1 MSRKKKN
8 KKGGHSHHSNPNTNN
23 HHNGQK
29 KTFKGIVEVTRSGMA
44 FVIVDGLT
52 KDIMVKQK
60 NLHTALDKDE
70 VLVDVLKAAR
80 NEGRMEGII
89 TDILKRNKTEFTGTL
104 QVSKSFAFL
113 IPEKG
118 LFMPDIYI
126 PANSLGD
133 AKNGDKAVVKIVAW
147 GEKSRKPVGEIVEI
161 LDASNTNDLAM
172 KEILIEAGF
181 PLNFPKEV
189 LDELNHLEEN
199 ISEEEISKRKDVRK
213 VLTMTI
219 DPVDAKDF
227 DDAISIRLLKNGFY
241 EIGVH
246 IADVSH
252 YVLPGTEL
260 DKEADKRATSVY
272 LPDRV
277 LPMLPEKISNE
288 LCSLRPHEDKLT
300 FSAMFQMSDK
310 GEIRQHWIGRTVI
323 HSDHRFTYE
332 EVQEVIEKK
341 EGLYRNEVL
350 LLNKIAQTLRAQR
363 FAHGAINFS
372 SQEVR
377 FKLDETGKPI
387 GIVVKESK
395 EAHQLIE
402 EFMLLANKTIAAY
415 VAKLRIN
422 KQPIP
427 FPYRVHDTPDPEK
440 LKVFALFAGK
450 FGYQFDLSTPE
461 SIADSFN
468 NMLLKVKG
476 KPEQPV
482 LETLGIRTMAK
493 AIYTVENVGHY
504 GLGFEDY
511 CHFTSPIRRY
521 PDVLVH
527 RVLAECLA
535 NSVRPDKQME
545 QKCKHSS
552 EMERKAMEA
561 ERAGNKY
568 KQVEYMQQFIG
579 STFDGVI
586 SGVAHFGFWVETIDT
601 KCEGL
606 ISIHNLTR
614 REEFQYNEGEY
625 ALVGQSTGRKF
636 RIGEKVSIRV
646 VSANLAK
653 RQLDYDLEDELTGT
667 GTTKPE
673 FQQKRHDDRRDHRKD
688 ERRENRR
695 DDRKKKKEKHRGDY
709 PGRKPW
715 QQERP
720 GAPKVPEVSLG
731 ESEPLPVID
740 QVIAETHVVPV
751 TPAADPVT
759 PVSQAIA
766 PTKKKW
772 REAVAEVSK
781 ETTNIPVEKAAD
793 KLAAEKAAV
802 APPAAPAEKAVKQP
816 TVAAEKVATKPVAT
830 KKATV
835 VATPAKKAVAKPA
848 AAKKAAVV
856 ATPAKKAAAKPASAK
871 KATVVATPAKKA
883 AAKPAAAKKAAVVAT
898 PAKKAAAK
906 PAAAKK
912 AAVVAT
918 PVKKAAAKPAAAKKA
933 AVVAT
938 PVKKAAAKPA
948 PAKKASVVAKPAKKA
963 AVKSAPAKKAAVI
976 TKPAKKA
983 AVKSVPAKKAAVV
996 AKPAKKAAVKSAPAK
1011 KAVVVAKP
1019 AKKAA
1024 VKSAPAKKPA
1034 VVAKPAKKAT
1044 AAKPAKKVAAK
1055 PAPVKKAA
1063 VKPAVAKKAADK
1075 NKSKKKNK

>member
-8 KKGGHSHHSNPNTNN
+8 KKGGNHNPNNPQQS
-23 HHNGQK
+23 HSQK
-29 KTFKGIVEVTRSGMA
+29 KTFKGVLEVTRSGMA

-70 VLVDVLKAAR
+70 VLVDVLKAAH

-126 PANSLGD
+126 PANSLGE
-133 AKNGDKAVVKIVAW
+133 AKSGDKAVVKIVAW

-161 LDASNTNDLAM
+161 LDASDTNDLAM

-181 PLNFPKEV
+181 PLSFPKEV
-189 LDELNHLEEN
+189 IAELDTIQEN
-199 ISEEEISKRKDVRK
+199 ISEEEVGKRKDIRK
-213 VLTMTI
+213 ILTMTI

-227 DDAISIRLLKNGFY
+227 DDAISIRLLKNGLY
-241 EIGVH
+241 ELGVH

-300 FSAMFQMSDK
+300 FSAMFQMNEK
-310 GEIRQHWIGRTVI
+310 GEVKQHWIGRTVI

-332 EVQEVIEKK
+332 EVQEIIEGKS
-341 EGLYRNEVL
+341 EGPYKNEVM
-350 LLNKIAQTLRAQR
+350 LLNRIAQTLRKQR
-363 FAHGAINFS
+363 FVHGAINFS

-387 GIVVKESK
+387 GIVIKESK

-415 VAKLRIN
+415 VGKLRIN

-450 FGYQFDLSTPE
+450 FGYKFDLTTPE
-461 SIADSFN
+461 SIASSFN
-468 NMLLKVKG
+468 KMLAQVKG

-493 AIYTVENVGHY
+493 AIYTVNNVGHY

-579 STFDGVI
+579 HTFDGVI
-586 SGVAHFGFWVETIDT
+586 SGVAHFGFWVETVDT

-606 ISIHNLTR
+606 ISIHNLNK

-625 ALVGQSTGRKF
+625 SLVGQSTGRKF

-646 VSANLAK
+646 VAASLAK

-667 GTTKPE
+667 GTPAAAP
-673 FQQKRHDDRRDHRKD
+673 FQHKRREDRRDDRKGD
-688 ERRENRR
+688 QRHGDRR
-695 DDRKKKKEKHRGDY
+695 DDRKKKKDKQRPY
-709 PGRKPW
+709 KPW
-715 QQERP
+715 EQE
-720 GAPKVPEVSLG
+720 GKAPHRAPEVSLG
-731 ESEPLPVID
+731 EPKPLPVVD
-740 QVIAETHVVPV
+740 QVIVETHVVPV
-751 TPAADPVT
+751 TPDVPETPATPAPAPVD
-759 PVSQAIA
+759 
-766 PTKKKW
+766 KKKPKK
-772 REAVAEVSK
+772 EV
-781 ETTNIPVEKAAD
+781 T
-793 KLAAEKAAV
+793 
-802 APPAAPAEKAVKQP
+802 
-816 TVAAEKVATKPVAT
+816 EKVAEEKPAPAPVVEKEVVKKPVAPEPAV
-830 KKATV
+830 KA
-835 VATPAKKAVAKPA
+835 
-848 AAKKAAVV
+848 
-856 ATPAKKAAAKPASAK
+856 
-871 KATVVATPAKKA
+871 PAKKA
-883 AAKPAAAKKAAVVAT
+883 AAKPAAKKAVPAKKAAAKPVAKKT
-898 PAKKAAAK
+898 VPAKKAAAK
-906 PAAAKK
+906 PAAKKTVPAKK
-912 AAVVAT
+912 AAAKPVAKKAVPAKKAAAK
-918 PVKKAAAKPAAAKKA
+918 PVAKKAVPAKKAAAKPVAKKTVPAKKAAAKPVAKKAIPAKKAAAKPVAKKAVPAKKAAAKPVAKKAVPAKKAAAKPVAKKAVPAKKAAAKPAAKKATAKKA
-933 AVVAT
+933 A
-938 PVKKAAAKPA
+938 
-948 PAKKASVVAKPAKKA
+948 PAKNK
-963 AVKSAPAKKAAVI
+963 
-976 TKPAKKA
+976 
-983 AVKSVPAKKAAVV
+983 
-996 AKPAKKAAVKSAPAK
+996 
-1011 KAVVVAKP
+1011 
-1019 AKKAA
+1019 
-1024 VKSAPAKKPA
+1024 
-1034 VVAKPAKKAT
+1034 
-1044 AAKPAKKVAAK
+1044 
-1055 PAPVKKAA
+1055 
-1063 VKPAVAKKAADK
+1063 
-1075 NKSKKKNK
+1075 KSKK